1 MGYVEEQEK
10 SIQNAIPEALN
21 PLVLTLCIL
30 CLLGAGFVLTT
41 YPTPSNLYVGGI
53 CLLGSIVIPYVHSL
67 AERTS
72 SPDKTPFDKL
82 GFPTYLAGCL
92 GFLLAYFTVQTSGE
106 LNHGRTFL
114 VIQFILGF
122 VFVRRPWIILA
133 LITSI
138 GVWALSFHNAGLPIT
153 RYDLLYYVILGP
165 VGSYA
170 FFLAREKW
178 QKLTVAHAK
187 DMAKTVEESR
197 STLQKL
203 QETTAYLG
211 LISEETGLGV
221 WSWLPSED
229 LVTVDQAWCRI
240 LGYDRHEFMFDST
253 LWERILH
260 PDDKDAMKA
269 LLTLQ
274 PGNDSWEQECRFQHK
289 DGHYVWAH
297 GRGRVV
303 EWTPDRK
310 PDKLVGLHL
319 DVSQRKEAE
328 ARQRELDE
336 QLNQTQ
342 RFESLGVLAG
352 GIAHDFNNI
361 LMGVTASASLMR
373 EECTPEETDELLTNI
388 EESTQRAAE
397 LVEQMLLYAGKS
409 QVHQTVLDL
418 STMCEE
424 MANLLRVSAGRNH
437 RVEFESREIA
447 VMEGDPTQIRQV
459 ILNLVTNAADSMSE
473 KTGTIT
479 IRTGLQTLNKGKRDE
494 FGQLSQGGEY
504 VYFEVEDEGCG
515 FSPEVRERMFEPFF
529 STKGMGRGL
538 GLSSIAGILRTHNGL
553 LFLTTV
559 VGQGSCLRV
568 LFPQSEKSPE
578 GERKSGSQAPSVNG
592 MGTVLVVDD
601 ETAVRSISARLL
613 GKIGYQTMEAGGG
626 EEAVEI
632 YRDNPQI
639 SLIVLDLTM
648 PGLSGQETLK
658 KLREVNPQV
667 RCLLASGYSSTG
679 LEGIE
684 GEHFIQKPF
693 TLDKLR
699 MALRQLDSTGSEV
712 RA

>member
-1 MGYVEEQEK
+1 MGYIEEQEK

-21 PLVLTLCIL
+21 PLVLTLCLL
-30 CLLGAGFVLTT
+30 CLFGAGFVLTT
-41 YPTPSNLYVGGI
+41 YPSPANLYVGGI
-53 CLLGSIVIPYVHSL
+53 CLLGSIVVPYVHSM

-72 SPDKTPFDKL
+72 SPDKTPFDRL
-82 GFPTYLAGCL
+82 GLPTYLAGCL

-122 VFVRRPWIILA
+122 VFVHRSWIVLA
-133 LITSI
+133 LVTSI
-138 GVWALSFHNAGLPIT
+138 AVWALSFHNAGLPIS
-153 RYDLLYYVILGP
+153 RYDILYYVILGP

-178 QKLTVAHAK
+178 QKITVAFAK
-187 DMAKTVEESR
+187 DMAKRVEESR
-197 STLQKL
+197 NTLQKL

-229 LVTVDQAWCRI
+229 LVTVDGAWCRM

-260 PDDKDAMKA
+260 PDDKNTMSV

-274 PGNDSWEQECRFQHK
+274 PGNDSWEQECRFLHK
-289 DGHYVWAH
+289 DGHYVWTH

-303 EWTPDRK
+303 EWTADKK

-319 DVSQRKEAE
+319 DVTQSKEAE

-373 EECTPEETDELLTNI
+373 EYCTEEENDELLTTI

-409 QVHQTVLDL
+409 QVYQTVLDL

-437 RVEFESREIA
+437 RVEFESRKAA
-447 VMEGDPTQIRQV
+447 VMEGDSTQIRQV
-459 ILNLVTNAADSMSE
+459 ILNLVTNAADSMADM
-473 KTGTIT
+473 TGTIT
-479 IRTGLQTLNKGKRDE
+479 IRTGLQTLNEGERDE
-494 FGQLSQGGEY
+494 FGQLSQGGKY

-515 FSPEVRERMFEPFF
+515 FQPEVRERMFEPFF

-538 GLSSIAGILRTHNGL
+538 GLSSIAGILRTHHGF
-553 LFLTTV
+553 LFLTTE
-559 VGQGSCLRV
+559 VGKGSCLRV
-568 LFPQSEKSPE
+568 LFPQSEKALE
-578 GERKSGSQAPSVNG
+578 GESRGDPQAAAVNG
-592 MGTVLVVDD
+592 MGTVLVVDE
-601 ETAVRSISARLL
+601 ETAVRTISARLL
-613 GKIGYQTMEAGGG
+613 GKIGYQTLEAGGG
-626 EEAVEI
+626 EEALEL
-632 YRDNPQI
+632 YRGNPNI
-639 SLIVLDLTM
+639 SVVVLDLTM
-648 PGLSGQETLK
+648 PGLSGQQTLK
-658 KLREVNPQV
+658 KLREINPGV

-699 MALRQLDSTGSEV
+699 MALQQLD
-712 RA
+712 